1 VTRTKW
7 LMKALLTVYHLWLSL
22 TMWDLLPY
30 LLAWRKD
37 REQLQF
43 SVVVGATCS
52 VSGTVEEGRRK
63 EKSLLCGL
71 LPYNI
76 YYWQQNHIV
85 TVNKQRPTDFLFCF
99 FPVIFLRRFS
109 APALSYCISVF
120 TAHQVITACRS
131 RPLQ

>member
-1 VTRTKW
+1 MTRTKW

-30 LLAWRKD
+30 LLARRKD
-37 REQLQF
+37 RAAAIQ
-43 SVVVGATCS
+43 CS
-52 VSGTVEEGRRK
+52 SWCHMFCIRHCGRRK